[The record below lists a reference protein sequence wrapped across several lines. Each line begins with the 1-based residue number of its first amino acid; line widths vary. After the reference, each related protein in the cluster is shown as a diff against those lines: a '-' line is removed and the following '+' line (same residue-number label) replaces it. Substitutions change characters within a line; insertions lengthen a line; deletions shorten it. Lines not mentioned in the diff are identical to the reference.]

1 MTRSDW
7 EVFFLKSSL
16 WLHSGGKLGEVEPV
30 KYDQLEARNR
40 VGSEERGPERVVTV
54 GTIKGSG

>member
-1 MTRSDW
+1 M
-7 EVFFLKSSL
+7 
-16 WLHSGGKLGEVEPV
+16 GEVEPV
-30 KYDQLEARNR
+30 KYDHLEARDR